1 MRHNVKKTQLNL
13 PRDQRRI
20 LLKNLATSL
29 IIHEK
34 IETTQAKAKAL
45 KSFVEK
51 LIVASKGDNK
61 LVAIRRVNAMVDDE
75 KSAKKLIDTLCK
87 RYENKTSGFTRIT
100 KLGFRAGDAA
110 PIVSIEL
117 T

>member
-29 IIHEK
+29 IMHER
-34 IETTQAKAKAL
+34 IQTTQTRAKAL
-45 KSFVEK
+45 RSFMDK
-51 LIVASKGDNK
+51 LIIAAKGDNK
-61 LVAIRRVNAMVDDE
+61 LVAIRRVNALVDDK
-75 KSAKKLIDTLCK
+75 KSAQKLIDTIAK
-87 RYENKTSGFTRIT
+87 RYEQKNSGFTRII
-100 KLGFRAGDAA
+100 KLGHRAGDAA